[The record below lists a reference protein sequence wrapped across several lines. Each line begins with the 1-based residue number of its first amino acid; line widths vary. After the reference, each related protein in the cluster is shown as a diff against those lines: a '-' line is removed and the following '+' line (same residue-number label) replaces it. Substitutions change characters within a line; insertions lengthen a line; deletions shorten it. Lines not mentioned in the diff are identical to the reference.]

1 MQQFLH
7 KTILHK
13 VLFAFLITLL
23 MGVNSVQAQKVLPY
37 SYGFE
42 TDLATEGWTT
52 VSAHSSSGI
61 TNTVKYSGT
70 QSFRFYYRS
79 NPPQYLISPELSVPA
94 NATNVKVSFY
104 YRAQST
110 SYTESFKVGYSTT
123 DNDVASFTWED
134 EISTNNT
141 TFQEYTTSFPKE
153 TKYIAIAYTA
163 DYQYYLFVDDISL
176 NFDAEG
182 PGLNVL
188 DGDNKITSGYSY
200 DFGMTPTGTTKVFT
214 LSNPGTETTNISV
227 SHTGNFGV
235 ELSATSIP
243 AGESVTLT
251 VTMPETSGRD
261 AITISSTDEGI
272 EDFVIN
278 VSGTIRDANKVYL
291 DFADGTIPEGWHWE
305 PIGSSA
311 SAYPC
316 SVSQGY
322 ISWARYGG
330 SYYAWAFTSP
340 ELTFANGEE
349 ILFETAK
356 YGNSSYYN
364 SSITVEYS
372 LDGTTWTAI
381 GSAFTDDVYDTWTP
395 RSVTIPVDGVKYI
408 RFNGWYIHMRNIYGG
423 QEPAVATPKA
433 LTASDITKNTA
444 TLSWTSNATTFN
456 IQYKAEADA
465 DWTTIENV
473 TENPYTLT
481 GLAGL
486 TTYQV
491 QVQADFG
498 TEGVSSYCNPITF
511 TTKVGPITEY
521 PYTENFNSLS
531 SGQIPA
537 GWDNSEGTTT
547 NDAYKWVY
555 WGAGHDG
562 ACVRFNSYN
571 NQTGITNM
579 LKTRPFAFTEGK
591 NMQLSFWYKNP
602 KGGDFSVYIST
613 DGGSTYPTALATGLT
628 DKSDWTEMKIDI
640 PASIYGDNIV
650 FVFKGTSNYGSGDA
664 YIYLDD
670 MTVSEKSDY
679 AINIS
684 GEDVVDNTIAF
695 GTVKNT
701 TTTKTFTIKNDGGN
715 DLTGITVVSSD
726 EETFTVSE
734 TNFDLETGATKD
746 ITVTFVKAVEGNY
759 NETVTV
765 SQSNITTPV
774 TLTVT
779 ATYQTPT
786 PATMNL
792 TLDGVAVGETV
803 DYGIVG
809 KPTTKTFTIANT
821 GEATLNATIAKSG
834 ANADCFTL
842 SGETIEV
849 AGEASQT
856 FTITFDATEYD
867 VEKTATI
874 TLADGT
880 LTKTFNVTGTR
891 GDIFCIDF
899 EDGVI
904 PEGFENN
911 GFVVKTGTVGNYPQY
926 TMDSYWAIGNGGVA
940 EKTLITPLLVANSGD
955 KFTFDGFF
963 YYGDETMKVDYS
975 TDLTSWTNLYTYDKS
990 SYENGSIHNIEI
1002 AAPITGEFYLRFT
1015 VNYFNGIDNLVGFKL
1030 AAVKEHEATI
1040 TGSNIPATGNQFVE
1054 YTATITV
1061 KEKAGKE
1068 EEVTAELWIG
1078 EEKIVTQTETLVA
1091 NGEKVITLTFTP
1103 EQAMSGNAYIKVYNE
1118 YINLISD
1125 IQTVTI
1131 NAALLFD
1138 ETSVT
1143 SEMSQTIYPS
1153 VLFKYNAVDGWNT
1166 ICVPFTLTAD
1176 MLTAIFGE
1184 GWKAYEFKSYANG
1197 ELGFSTTTTF
1207 YAGYPYIIY
1216 VETAA
1221 SNPEGVVLQNVN
1233 ITRTTAQ
1240 YDYHSG
1246 AYFRGTYAPVTDGS
1260 WIKENTT
1267 DIIYGVTSEG
1277 RIAKAGANASI
1288 YGFRAYFDLPETAT
1302 NPSLSFDGVV
1312 TSIDNLHLDMDKDSI
1327 IYDLNGRRVETL
1339 SKGIYIINGK
1349 KVIVK

>member
-1 MQQFLH
+1 MKHFYSQTKHFN
-7 KTILHK
+7 
-13 VLFAFLITLL
+13 VLFALL
-23 MGVNSVQAQKVLPY
+23 AMLLVGVGSALAQKALPY
-37 SYGFE
+37 EYGFE
-42 TDLATEGWTT
+42 TTLTEEGWTT

-70 QSFRFYYRS
+70 QSLPFYYRS

-134 EISTNNT
+134 ETSTNNT
-141 TFQEYTTSFPKE
+141 TFQEYTTTFPKE

-182 PGLNVL
+182 SGLNVL

-251 VTMPETSGRD
+251 VTMPETSGSD

-311 SAYPC
+311 SAYLW
-316 SVSQGY
+316 SVSEGY

-330 SYYAWAFTSP
+330 SFYAWAFTSP
-340 ELTFANGEE
+340 ELTFANGET

-356 YGNSSYYN
+356 YGTSSYYN
-364 SSITVEYS
+364 PSITVEYS

-423 QEPAVATPKA
+423 QEPAVAAPKA

-562 ACVRFNSYN
+562 ACIRFNSYN

-628 DKSDWTEMKIDI
+628 GKSDWTEMKIDI

-679 AINIS
+679 AMAIS

-701 TTTKTFTIKNDGGN
+701 TTAKTFTIKNDGGN
-715 DLTGITVVSSD
+715 DLTGISVVSSD

-734 TNFDLETGATKD
+734 TDFDLAVSETKD
-746 ITVTFVKAVEGNY
+746 ITVTFVKAIEGSY
-759 NETVTV
+759 NGTITI
-765 SQSNITTPV
+765 SQANVDAQTIN
-774 TLTVT
+774 VT

-786 PATMNL
+786 PATMSVTINGA
-792 TLDGVAVGETV
+792 DVEETV
-803 DYGIVG
+803 AFGIVA
-809 KPTTKTFTIANT
+809 KATTKIFTVVNG
-821 GEATLNATIAKSG
+821 GEATLNATIEKSG
-834 ANADCFTL
+834 ADADCFTL
-842 SGETIEV
+842 SATTIEV
-849 AGEASQT
+849 EGASNQT
-856 FTITFDATEYD
+856 FSITFDATEYD

-874 TLADGT
+874 TLTDGN

-899 EDGVI
+899 EDSVI

-926 TMDSYWAIGNGGVA
+926 TVDSYWAIGNGGVA
-940 EKTLITPLLVANSGD
+940 EKTLITPLLVANNGD

-1002 AAPITGEFYLRFT
+1002 TAPITGEFYLRFT
-1015 VNYFNGIDNLVGFKL
+1015 VNYFNGIDNLVGFKY
-1030 AAVKEHEATI
+1030 ATAREHEAVI
-1040 TGSNIPATGNQFVE
+1040 ASYNIPASGNQFVE
-1054 YTATITV
+1054 YTATVTV

-1068 EEVTAELWIG
+1068 EEVIAELWIG
-1078 EEKIVTQTETLVA
+1078 EEKVATTNATLTANADTEIA
-1091 NGEKVITLTFTP
+1091 LTFTP
-1103 EQAMSGNAYIKVYNE
+1103 DKAMSGNAYIAVYNDE
-1118 YINLISD
+1118 IDLTTEE
-1125 IQTVTI
+1125 QAVTI
-1131 NAALLFD
+1131 AGALVLDDTAAGTEL
-1138 ETSVT
+1138 TQGT
-1143 SEMSQTIYPS
+1143 YPA
-1153 VLFKYNAVDGWNT
+1153 VLMKYIALDGWNT
-1166 ICVPFTLTAD
+1166 ICVPFALTSE
-1176 MLTAIFGE
+1176 MLNSIFGE

-1221 SNPEGVVLQNVN
+1221 SNPEGVVLHNVN
-1233 ITRTTAQ
+1233 IARTTAQ

-1246 AYFRGTYAPVTDGS
+1246 AYFRGTYAPVTDGN
-1260 WIKENTT
+1260 WVKENATNN
-1267 DIIYGVTSEG
+1267 IYGVTSEG
-1277 RIAKAGANASI
+1277 KIRKAGTSASI
-1288 YGFRAYFDLPETAT
+1288 DGFRAYFELPAT
-1302 NPSLSFDGVV
+1302 VSNPSLVVDGIA
-1312 TSIDNLHLDMDKDSI
+1312 TGINDLQLNIDKDAV
-1327 IYDLNGRRVETL
+1327 IYDMSGRRVDTL